1 MKHSICRVDVTRQLV
16 FKLIA
21 RQKLGFTLIELLVSI
36 VIIGVLSA
44 IALPS
49 FLNQSA
55 KARGSEAKATLGS
68 INRAQQA
75 YRFENGTFSSSIA
88 NLKGIASFTENGKF
102 YNYLI
107 TGATN
112 TASVSADPLQQSFK
126 VYDAGV
132 AIGSNTYFAQ
142 VICESLGVKSSA
154 ENTAT
159 AQPVSGTSPSATC
172 SAGNIV
178 Q

>member
-1 MKHSICRVDVTRQLV
+1 MKHSIYGVNTTYQLGFRLV
-16 FKLIA
+16 A
-21 RQKLGFTLIELLVSI
+21 RPKLGFTLIELLVSI

-55 KARGSEAKATLGS
+55 KARGSEAKAALGS

-75 YRFENGTFSSSIA
+75 YRYEKGAFAINIDG
-88 NLKGIASFTENGKF
+88 LKEIASFTENGKF
-102 YNYLI
+102 YDYSI
-107 TGATN
+107 VGTTN
-112 TASVSADPLQQSFK
+112 TALATADPLQSSFK
-126 VYDAGV
+126 VYGAGV
-132 AIGSNTYFAQ
+132 VMGSNEHFAQ
-142 VICESLGVKSSA
+142 VICESIGVKGSA

-159 AQPVSGTSPSATC
+159 AQPVSGASPSATC

-178 Q
+178 H